1 MEKTIQ
7 ELTKELTKEDTKED
21 RYDLEK
27 TAWFKKLMEEK

>member
-1 MEKTIQ
+1 MEKTIW

-21 RYDLEK
+21 KYDLEK

>member
-1 MEKTIQ
+1 MEKSIW

>member
-1 MEKTIQ
+1 MKTINQ
-7 ELTKELTKEDTKED
+7 LLKELTKEDTQED

>member
-1 MEKTIQ
+1 MEKSIH